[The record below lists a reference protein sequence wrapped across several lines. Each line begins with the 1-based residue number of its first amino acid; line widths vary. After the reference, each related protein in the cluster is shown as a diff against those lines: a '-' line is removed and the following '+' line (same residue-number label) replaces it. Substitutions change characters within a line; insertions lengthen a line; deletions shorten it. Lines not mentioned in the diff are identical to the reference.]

1 MRLFSVILLA
11 LFASLSTAAPANAKV
26 IRDVIYND
34 APGLDPGDVRA
45 DVYLPENPDGAPM
58 ILMMHGGAWTFGN
71 KQSGLGMFQARYFTS
86 EGFIFISVN
95 YRLAPANP
103 FPAQQED
110 VAAAIAYFH
119 EHADEIGGDRNNMFL
134 MGHSA
139 GAHMAALTAI
149 DPDYLDEHD
158 LTPSVIK
165 GVVAMDSAAYNLV
178 RTGSDGDI
186 PDFYHPTFT
195 GDDRD
200 VWAAASPTL
209 QVEETTDIPPFL
221 LLYVNRAVSP
231 SRAKELAEALNSAGH
246 KAEARLVKKR
256 DHKSLNDRLGEKGDK
271 VAPMIVDFF
280 RDQMSD

>member
-26 IRDVIYND
+26 IRDVIYID

-119 EHADEIGGDRNNMFL
+119 ETPTRSVA
-134 MGHSA
+134 
-139 GAHMAALTAI
+139 TATI
-149 DPDYLDEHD
+149 C
-158 LTPSVIK
+158 S
-165 GVVAMDSAAYNLV
+165 
-178 RTGSDGDI
+178 
-186 PDFYHPTFT
+186 
-195 GDDRD
+195 
-200 VWAAASPTL
+200 
-209 QVEETTDIPPFL
+209 
-221 LLYVNRAVSP
+221 
-231 SRAKELAEALNSAGH
+231 
-246 KAEARLVKKR
+246 
-256 DHKSLNDRLGEKGDK
+256 
-271 VAPMIVDFF
+271 
-280 RDQMSD
+280 